1 MCTIQVEGW
10 SGCAGNS
17 LSANNFFVARC
28 SLVANPADKVS
39 VGLPDRASAQ
49 PVPVI
54 EIYVKE
60 ATGALKRALPSSLDG
75 VQVNVVATG
84 EIFAC

>member
-1 MCTIQVEGW
+1 MSTIQVEGS

-39 VGLPDRASAQ
+39 VGLPDRASGQ
-49 PVPVI
+49 PVI

-84 EIFAC
+84 EIFAY